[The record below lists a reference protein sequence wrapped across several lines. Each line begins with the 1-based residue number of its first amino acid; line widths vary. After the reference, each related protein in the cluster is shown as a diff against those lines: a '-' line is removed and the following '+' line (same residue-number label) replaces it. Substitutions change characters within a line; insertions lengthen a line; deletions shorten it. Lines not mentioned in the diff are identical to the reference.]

1 MRTFLCVA
9 CSDNCLI
16 VADLIVAI
24 YYHKPSQSMVNGP
37 IGLMVQVVVVCVK
50 WEEGGVLHF

>member
-24 YYHKPSQSMVNGP
+24 YYHKPSQSM
-37 IGLMVQVVVVCVK
+37 GLMVQVVVVCVK